1 MRQPGGGD
9 VRGVLLAQIA
19 VTLVAVAAALPFGA
33 MAAWSALIGG
43 GVCLAANGLVAFWI
57 FQRYRAQ
64 NAELLLV
71 RFYWAEVAKIA
82 LVLGLFAVFF
92 VTIERL
98 NLPALLGAYLAVQ
111 ILPAVIAPAWGARSN
126 PEK

>member
-1 MRQPGGGD
+1 M
-9 VRGVLLAQIA
+9 LLAQIA

-33 MAAWSALIGG
+33 MAAWSALLGG
-43 GVCLAANGLVAFWI
+43 GVCFAANALVAFWI

-71 RFYWAEVAKIA
+71 RLYWAEVAKIA
-82 LVLGLFAVFF
+82 LVLSLFAVFF

-111 ILPAVIAPAWGARSN
+111 VLPAVIAPAWGARSN

>member
-1 MRQPGGGD
+1 
-9 VRGVLLAQIA
+9 VLLAQIA

-33 MAAWSALIGG
+33 MAALSALIGG
-43 GVCLAANGLVAFWI
+43 GVCLAANALVALWI

-64 NAELLLV
+64 NAELLLL

-111 ILPAVIAPAWGARSN
+111 VLPSVIAPAWGARSN

>member
-1 MRQPGGGD
+1 
-9 VRGVLLAQIA
+9 VLLVQLGL
-19 VTLVAVAAALPFGA
+19 TLVAGAGALPFGA
-33 MAAWSALIGG
+33 MAALSALIGG
-43 GVCLAANGLVAFWI
+43 GVCLAANALVALWI

-64 NAELLLV
+64 QAELLLV

-98 NLPALLGAYLAVQ
+98 SLPALLGAYLAVQ
-111 ILPAVIAPAWGARSN
+111 VLPAVIAPALGARSR
-126 PEK
+126 PER